1 MRRRS
6 RTQTNRT
13 TNRHGVIPNSGVLNE
28 RNGIQAPIYTKQPQL
43 SNRSITVKKIWSWV
57 SVLKCPSQ
65 LIAEPAQK
73 HVRWIH
79 IVADKRDRTCSE
91 CSKEVVAAERTRDPD
106 RKQRECQILGDVGLA
121 VQQSMLLRQF
131 E

>member
-1 MRRRS
+1 MARKS
-6 RTQTNRT
+6 T
-13 TNRHGVIPNSGVLNE
+13 TSRHGRMPSSGVLNE
-28 RNGIQAPIYTKQPQL
+28 GKGIHAPMYTKQPQL

-65 LIAEPAQK
+65 LMAEPTQK
-73 HVRWIH
+73 RVRWIH
-79 IVADKRDRTCSE
+79 TIADKRDRTCSE
-91 CSKEVVAAERTRDPD
+91 CSEEVVATERTRDPD
-106 RKQRECQILGDVGLA
+106 RKQGECQILGNIGLA